1 MLSRIALSAALI
13 AAILYVGSGPAM
25 AQTAPMPVKLFSS
38 AADVD
43 RMIARARA
51 THKGG
56 NTVETIGWDGTYR
69 VQFEYR
75 TGTTPP
81 SLHKGQSE
89 LIYVIAG
96 GCTLITGGTLED
108 AKTNGENMSGTAIKG
123 GTPRKIAKGD
133 YVLVPTDTPHW
144 YTDVQGEFISA
155 TLHMPV
161 PAK

>member
-1 MLSRIALSAALI
+1 MLSRIALSVALVAAALP
-13 AAILYVGSGPAM
+13 AA
-25 AQTAPMPVKLFSS
+25 AQTAPMPIKLFSS

-43 RMIARARA
+43 KMIARARA

-96 GCTLITGGTLED
+96 GCTLITGGTLVD
-108 AKTNGENMSGTAIKG
+108 AKTNGANMSGTAIQG
-123 GTPRKIAKGD
+123 GSPRKIAKGD

>member
-1 MLSRIALSAALI
+1 MLSRIALSVALVAAALP
-13 AAILYVGSGPAM
+13 AA
-25 AQTAPMPVKLFSS
+25 AQTAPMPIKLFSS

-43 RMIARARA
+43 KMIARARA
-51 THKGG
+51 AHKGPTTT
-56 NTVETIGWDGTYR
+56 TVETLGWDGVYR

-96 GCTLITGGTLED
+96 GCTLITGGTLAD
-108 AKTNGENMSGTAIKG
+108 AKTNGANMSGTAIQG
-123 GTPRKIAKGD
+123 GSPRKISKGD

-161 PAK
+161 SSVPK

>member
-1 MLSRIALSAALI
+1 MQSRILLSAALI
-13 AAILYVGSGPAM
+13 ATALPAA
-25 AQTAPMPVKLFSS
+25 AQTPPMPIKLFAS
-38 AADVD
+38 AAEIDQMV
-43 RMIARARA
+43 ARARA
-51 THKGG
+51 THKAG

-89 LIYVIAG
+89 MIYVIAG
-96 GCTLITGGTLED
+96 GCTLVTGGTLVD
-108 AKTNGENMSGTAIKG
+108 AKTNGANMSGTAIKG
-123 GTPRKIAKGD
+123 GSPRKIAKGD

>member
-13 AAILYVGSGPAM
+13 AAALPAA
-25 AQTAPMPVKLFSS
+25 AQTAPMPIKLFSS
-38 AADVD
+38 AADVE
-43 RMIARARA
+43 RMIAKARA
-51 THKGG
+51 NHRKG

-96 GCTLITGGTLED
+96 GCTLVTGGTLVD
-108 AKTNGENMSGTAIKG
+108 AKTNGANMSGTAIKG
-123 GTPRKIAKGD
+123 GTPRKITKGD

-161 PAK
+161 AAK